1 MRANGSVHLHD
12 AHGPSESRGVVDCL
26 ARVVVADGWLL
37 ADAEH
42 AVTTSGGSGG
52 ACPDDVDDLSDAAL
66 ADLVGPGFVAAV
78 AMVHRFVDSPDPQ
91 YRGYDISITTR
102 IAGLAAADQV
112 MFVSVDEPLPAITL
126 GKDAI
131 VVGVRGPRPL
141 EISPYDL
148 CPPLVPLAP

>member
-1 MRANGSVHLHD
+1 MMLTGLQSHAAWSIVW
-12 AHGPSESRGVVDCL
+12 L
-26 ARVVVADGWLL
+26 ALWLL
-37 ADAEH
+37 MAGCSQ
-42 AVTTSGGSGG
+42 TPSTPLPTSGGSGG

-148 CPPLVPLAP
+148 CPPRVPLAP